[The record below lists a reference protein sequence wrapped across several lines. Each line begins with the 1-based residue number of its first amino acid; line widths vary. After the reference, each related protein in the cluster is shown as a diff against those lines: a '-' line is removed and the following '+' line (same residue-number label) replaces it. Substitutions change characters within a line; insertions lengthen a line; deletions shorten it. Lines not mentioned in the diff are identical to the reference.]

1 MAPTPKNQRTPTPFS
16 KLNLTQIP
24 NSRTP
29 QAKHRLNFTTAK
41 PNSVAPVA
49 AAAEHPIEV
58 IGRIRDYPDR
68 KEKPLSSLQVNPDR
82 ETLRVKTDGGYR
94 DFSFDGVSLS
104 EEEDIDEFYKK
115 FVQSRI
121 NGVKL
126 GDKCTVMMYG
136 PTGAGKSYNMFGSSK
151 QPGIVYRS
159 LRDILGDGIEEN
171 DENNEK
177 ISVGTFVQVTV
188 LEIYNEELYDLLSTN
203 NGGGFGFGWSKGSSS
218 KVRLEVIGK
227 KAKNAT
233 FISGTEAT
241 KISKEIQKVE
251 KRRTV
256 KSTLCNERSSRSH
269 CMMIIDVP
277 TVGGRLMLVDMA
289 GSENIEQAG
298 QTGMEAKM
306 QTAKI
311 NQGNSALKRVVESI
325 ANGDSHVPFRD
336 SKLTMLLQDSFEDDK
351 SKILMILCASPDP
364 KDLHKTISTLE
375 YGAKAKCIVRGPHT
389 PLKENGAEDSSSAV
403 ILRSRIAAMDQFIYM
418 LQMENKL
425 KEKECNEAKRKL
437 MKKEEEI
444 ATLRSKLELVLQGGV
459 ETTEE
464 DIIVKVNERT
474 QMLKREFEYKIQQC
488 QKMAN
493 EFVETERRKMEER
506 MFQQQQEFEMLRR
519 RLEEIESELWHSRVG
534 SRSTE
539 VEENSFG
546 KRLLEMYSEDAGMVK
561 SMDLDRSID
570 MDCGKKAESNTIQ
583 AILGYPSITNPREI
597 EDPSILLQ
605 HFTNKSFLSTVFE
618 EEEEGNDSEGDKEN
632 PYVEEVQ
639 KEVIEEKTICS
650 GNVSTVEDRSDDLSS
665 DNTAPSRKELIQN
678 IFKLCG
684 NSRELSQQ
692 CTTPSVPAEKRVN
705 DTESKSPPV
714 KEIVEVS
721 PITKNHNFSTEKTCS
736 TPKSWST
743 LYKNTKN
750 SREYSRPWKGS
761 MEQSMKNM
769 RINEEEKEMTIY
781 LKINKTVALRV
792 KESDSIGN
800 IKSLLHDKEGI
811 PECLQHLVS
820 KGVELAD
827 ELKLV
832 DYGITKN
839 SLLHAS
845 IDNSVSRIFFVKRP
859 YAIDAITVSSRIS
872 DTIQD
877 VKYRIGASEGVESTE
892 FSLIHDGRFLDD
904 DRTLVF
910 YKIDGGST
918 LHMVLYPRD
927 KFLISMVMPW
937 EKIVKIEV
945 KAALTVRDMKRS
957 LESRVGYPKN
967 SMDLFLGKQK
977 LEDSKTLYQCD
988 INEESVILVKCRTM
1002 QIFINT
1008 GDGSTTLDVH
1018 RHELIRN
1025 MKLMILKKLK
1035 IPVHLQKLIYAGKC
1049 LLDHRDLA
1057 SYNVTR
1063 ESNIIFDIRLPPP
1076 ANIYEGSL
1084 PYFMSYQPESN
1095 MRCYHQTSL
1104 RKIKG
1109 VVSRFTSIAHLKTLI
1124 KYDLKLNVKELY
1136 LRGKLL
1142 NDLCCLGKY
1151 GITKKTELG
1160 ILC

>member
-16 KLNLTQIP
+16 KLNLTQVPI
-24 NSRTP
+24 SRTP

-41 PNSVAPVA
+41 PSPNPNSVAPVAA

-82 ETLRVKTDGGYR
+82 ETLRVKTDSGYR

-171 DENNEK
+171 DEK

-203 NGGGFGFGWSKGSSS
+203 NGGGFGFGWSKGIAS

-364 KDLHKTISTLE
+364 KELHKTISTLE

-389 PLKENGAEDSSSAV
+389 PLKEKGAEDSSSAV
-403 ILRSRIAAMDQFIYM
+403 ILGSRIAAMDKFIYK
-418 LQMENKL
+418 LQRENKL
-425 KEKECNEAKRKL
+425 KEIECNEAKRKL

-444 ATLRSKLELVLQGGV
+444 ATLRSKLELVQGGV

-474 QMLKREFEYKIQQC
+474 QMLKHEFESKIQIC
-488 QKMAN
+488 QKKAN

-519 RLEEIESELWHSRVG
+519 HLEEIEAELRRSRVG

-546 KRLLEMYSEDAGMVK
+546 KRLLEIYSEDTGMVK

-570 MDCGKKAESNTIQ
+570 MDCGKKDVTVYKAESNTLQ
-583 AILGYPSITNPREI
+583 AMLGYPSISNPREI
-597 EDPSILLQ
+597 EDDPSILLQ

-632 PYVEEVQ
+632 PPVEEVQ

-650 GNVSTVEDRSDDLSS
+650 GMLNHDLLHVSTVEDRSDELSS
-665 DNTAPSRKELIQN
+665 DTAPSSRKELIQN

-684 NSRELSQQ
+684 NSRELSLQ
-692 CTTPSVPAEKRVN
+692 CITTTPSVPAGKRVK
-705 DTESKSPPV
+705 DTALKSPPV
-714 KEIVEVS
+714 KEIGEDS
-721 PITKNHNFSTEKTCS
+721 PIRKIHNFCTEKLNDS
-736 TPKSWST
+736 
-743 LYKNTKN
+743 
-750 SREYSRPWKGS
+750 
-761 MEQSMKNM
+761 
-769 RINEEEKEMTIY
+769 KENFNPTF
-781 LKINKTVALRV
+781 
-792 KESDSIGN
+792 ESIGVDLEVHV
-800 IKSLLHDKEGI
+800 KWEAASKENPGI
-811 PECLQHLVS
+811 ITT
-820 KGVELAD
+820 
-827 ELKLV
+827 LKV
-832 DYGITKN
+832 
-839 SLLHAS
+839 
-845 IDNSVSRIFFVKRP
+845 VK
-859 YAIDAITVSSRIS
+859 
-872 DTIQD
+872 
-877 VKYRIGASEGVESTE
+877 
-892 FSLIHDGRFLDD
+892 
-904 DRTLVF
+904 
-910 YKIDGGST
+910 GST
-918 LHMVLYPRD
+918 LADLRKLVEIHLGAD
-927 KFLISMVMPW
+927 NQELNFLEMSGAPVPKEEESATPVSKLPW
-937 EKIVKIEV
+937 FNFNNQSHGYLACLHPVKGN
-945 KAALTVRDMKRS
+945 KRS
-957 LESRVGYPKN
+957 NYEPFSPLENKLPLTLN
-967 SMDLFLGKQK
+967 S
-977 LEDSKTLYQCD
+977 
-988 INEESVILVKCRTM
+988 
-1002 QIFINT
+1002 
-1008 GDGSTTLDVH
+1008 
-1018 RHELIRN
+1018 
-1025 MKLMILKKLK
+1025 
-1035 IPVHLQKLIYAGKC
+1035 
-1049 LLDHRDLA
+1049 
-1057 SYNVTR
+1057 
-1063 ESNIIFDIRLPPP
+1063 
-1076 ANIYEGSL
+1076 
-1084 PYFMSYQPESN
+1084 
-1095 MRCYHQTSL
+1095 
-1104 RKIKG
+1104 
-1109 VVSRFTSIAHLKTLI
+1109 
-1124 KYDLKLNVKELY
+1124 
-1136 LRGKLL
+1136 
-1142 NDLCCLGKY
+1142 
-1151 GITKKTELG
+1151 LG
-1160 ILC
+1160 IEGH

>member
-16 KLNLTQIP
+16 KLNLTHIP

-68 KEKPLSSLQVNPDR
+68 KEKPLSLLQVNPDR

-159 LRDILGDGIEEN
+159 LRDILGDGIEET

-218 KVRLEVIGK
+218 KVRLEVVGK

-364 KDLHKTISTLE
+364 KELHKTISTLE

-389 PLKENGAEDSSSAV
+389 PLKEKGAEDSSSAV
-403 ILRSRIAAMDQFIYM
+403 ILGSRIAAMDQFIYK

-444 ATLRSKLELVLQGGV
+444 ATLRSKLEVVVAQGGV

-474 QMLKREFEYKIQQC
+474 QMLKHEFENKIQQC
-488 QKMAN
+488 QETAN

-570 MDCGKKAESNTIQ
+570 MDCGKKAESNIIQ
-583 AILGYPSITNPREI
+583 AMLGYPSITNAREI

-650 GNVSTVEDRSDDLSS
+650 DNVSRVEDRSDDLSS

-692 CTTPSVPAEKRVN
+692 CITTPSVPAEKRVK

-714 KEIVEVS
+714 KEIVENS
-721 PITKNHNFSTEKTCS
+721 PITKNHNFSTEKVNDS
-736 TPKSWST
+736 KENFNP
-743 LYKNTKN
+743 N
-750 SREYSRPWKGS
+750 S
-761 MEQSMKNM
+761 
-769 RINEEEKEMTIY
+769 
-781 LKINKTVALRV
+781 
-792 KESDSIGN
+792 
-800 IKSLLHDKEGI
+800 
-811 PECLQHLVS
+811 
-820 KGVELAD
+820 
-827 ELKLV
+827 ELKWEA
-832 DYGITKN
+832 
-839 SLLHAS
+839 AS
-845 IDNSVSRIFFVKRP
+845 KENPMII
-859 YAIDAITVSSRIS
+859 
-872 DTIQD
+872 
-877 VKYRIGASEGVESTE
+877 
-892 FSLIHDGRFLDD
+892 
-904 DRTLVF
+904 
-910 YKIDGGST
+910 
-918 LHMVLYPRD
+918 
-927 KFLISMVMPW
+927 
-937 EKIVKIEV
+937 
-945 KAALTVRDMKRS
+945 
-957 LESRVGYPKN
+957 
-967 SMDLFLGKQK
+967 
-977 LEDSKTLYQCD
+977 
-988 INEESVILVKCRTM
+988 
-1002 QIFINT
+1002 
-1008 GDGSTTLDVH
+1008 TTLTD
-1018 RHELIRN
+1018 
-1025 MKLMILKKLK
+1025 
-1035 IPVHLQKLIYAGKC
+1035 
-1049 LLDHRDLA
+1049 
-1057 SYNVTR
+1057 
-1063 ESNIIFDIRLPPP
+1063 RL
-1076 ANIYEGSL
+1076 
-1084 PYFMSYQPESN
+1084 
-1095 MRCYHQTSL
+1095 
-1104 RKIKG
+1104 
-1109 VVSRFTSIAHLKTLI
+1109 V
-1124 KYDLKLNVKELY
+1124 
-1136 LRGKLL
+1136 
-1142 NDLCCLGKY
+1142 
-1151 GITKKTELG
+1151 
-1160 ILC
+1160 